1 MFHCVYIH
9 SVYVYTTLS
18 LSYPFSKY
26 SPNKQIFSHIG
37 PACFAYPMKFHPSAN
52 HRKDK
57 INHLAINKTPSSCWP
72 SELCDPDNPCW
83 AAEQQQ
89 INPRSPP
96 RGLASKLTH
105 AVRDLPHVQTCQRVT
120 ERTLDDLMVTSF
132 FLIKS
137 NILKLTTELPILRP
151 CLRSLNQKLMSGAQK
166 SVFNDPFK
174 IAFHVGL
181 LLLPEVLQAGPSQW
195 GPHSSGFSSLW
206 PGK

>member
-26 SPNKQIFSHIG
+26 SPNKQIFSHRG

-105 AVRDLPHVQTCQRVT
+105 AVRDLSPRANMSKSHRKNTGWSYGHIFFPDQIQHPETHHRIANSQALPQITESETHV
-120 ERTLDDLMVTSF
+120 
-132 FLIKS
+132 
-137 NILKLTTELPILRP
+137 
-151 CLRSLNQKLMSGAQK
+151 
-166 SVFNDPFK
+166 
-174 IAFHVGL
+174 
-181 LLLPEVLQAGPSQW
+181 W
-195 GPHSSGFSSLW
+195 GPEICL
-206 PGK
+206 